1 MGLHRVGHDWSDLAA
16 AACISLTVLRF
27 PFSSVF
33 SSYIYYHVPRY
44 SFLLI
49 YHAWSSQVFLNFW
62 LDVLHGFRKFQ
73 PISFLSSF
81 LLFLIGKNWVC
92 LQMYTFRIF
101 LPFHTAHGVLKAR
114 MLKWFAIPFSSGPHF
129 VRTLHH
135 DPSVLG
141 GPTRPG
147 SEFHWVRQGCSPCDQ
162 FG

>member
-1 MGLHRVGHDWSDLAA
+1 MQPKKSNV
-16 AACISLTVLRF
+16 CISLTVLRY

-33 SSYIYYHVPRY
+33 SSYIYYHVPQY

-62 LDVLHGFRKFQ
+62 CDVLHGFRKFQ

-92 LQMYTFRIF
+92 LQRHTFRIF
-101 LPFHTAHGVLKAR
+101 LPFHTVHGILKAR
-114 MLKWFAIPFSSGPHF
+114 MLKWFVVLFSSGPCF

-141 GPTRPG
+141 GPTWHGP
-147 SEFHWVRQGCSPCDQ
+147 
-162 FG
+162 